1 MIWGLHDAQRRN
13 GANCYFESE
22 ILRAFVQDR
31 DFASQAVEVAGSAQI
46 SQLIGFVSDL
56 SLRFMGDKSPKSKN
70 KQAAQ
75 KQAKAAVVSQN
86 KKGAVSGKQ
95 VEKPRK

>member
-1 MIWGLHDAQRRN
+1 MQVRD
-13 GANCYFESE
+13 GANCHFESE

-31 DFASQAVEVAGSAQI
+31 DFARHAVQFPGSAQI

-70 KQAAQ
+70 KQASQ
-75 KQAKAAVVSQN
+75 KQAKAAAVSQN